1 MYRRKRQTGASI
13 IFWLVVVAV
22 AGFALIIAL
31 RLFPLY
37 IKAYTVRS
45 VLDDVA
51 KETHANDSDAD
62 EAWHSISRRL
72 DVKNIDDINRASFFF
87 RREAGVITLALRY
100 EERTDLIGNLD
111 GVASFELIETRTKL
125 EQNTGGAA
133 TF

>member
-1 MYRRKRQTGASI
+1 VQ
-13 IFWLVVVAV
+13 
-22 AGFALIIAL
+22 
-31 RLFPLY
+31 
-37 IKAYTVRS
+37 S

-72 DVKNIDDINRASFFF
+72 EVNNIDDINRASFFF
-87 RREAGVITLALRY
+87 KREAGVTTLALRY

-125 EQNTGGAA
+125 EQNTDGAT